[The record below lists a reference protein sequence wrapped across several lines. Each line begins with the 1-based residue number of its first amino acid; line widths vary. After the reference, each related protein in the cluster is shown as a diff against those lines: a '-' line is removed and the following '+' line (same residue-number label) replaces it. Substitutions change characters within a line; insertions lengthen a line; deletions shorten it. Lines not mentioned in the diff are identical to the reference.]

1 MATKNSHTWHILQ
14 SLLQSLVEILL
25 SKMFEQTLHKKNVK
39 RYSTSLVIRKLQRKA
54 ITVHPLEWL
63 KLK

>member
-14 SLLQSLVEILL
+14 SLLQSLLEILL

-54 ITVHPLEWL
+54 ITVHPL
-63 KLK
+63 K